1 MAAYAYHANV
11 LNYEDAEV
19 NRFFCEALFKIGYE
33 ESILEITVGGDYRT
47 CEG

>member
-11 LNYEDAEV
+11 LNYEDTEV

-33 ESILEITVGGDYRT
+33 EVQMHCFLQY
-47 CEG
+47 